1 MNYEQLPVYKD
12 SYRLLTF
19 IYIYTRRINR
29 QYRYTLAEE
38 LKKACQEILIHIY
51 EANTSVDKDKVGHIK
66 EAMRWL
72 VRVRILFRILRDLKQ
87 LSEKQIVRIVDE
99 IASISKQ
106 LTAWHKYA
114 LKRMNDE

>member
-12 SYRLLTF
+12 SYHLLIF
-19 IYIYTRRINR
+19 IYQHTRRINR

-51 EANTSVDKDKVGHIK
+51 QANTSEDKCAHIK

-72 VRVRILFRILRDLKQ
+72 IRVRILFRVLRDLNQ
-87 LSEKQIVRIVDE
+87 LSEKQIVRIIDQ
-99 IASISKQ
+99 IASVSKQ

-114 LKRMNDE
+114 LKAKCNN

>member
-38 LKKACQEILIHIY
+38 LKKACQEILIQIY
-51 EANTSVDKDKVGHIK
+51 EANTSVDKVSHIK

-72 VRVRILFRILRDLKQ
+72 VRVRILFRILRDLNQ
-87 LSEKQIVRIVDE
+87 LSEKQIVRIIDE

-106 LTAWHKYA
+106 LTAWYKYA
-114 LKRMNDE
+114 LKRMNDG